1 MISSRQRFR
10 PVALAS
16 AWPSGS
22 AFFKTTTPMSD
33 YGILAIASA
42 MEASAARMEGSAR
55 TSESRG
61 ILMARA
67 VFLVHLA
74 GVLRGWGPKPQHTV
88 VEEDDII

>member
-1 MISSRQRFR
+1 
-10 PVALAS
+10 
-16 AWPSGS
+16 
-22 AFFKTTTPMSD
+22 MSD

-74 GVLRGWGPKPQHTV
+74 GVLRGWVPQPSET
-88 VEEDDII
+88 EDDIL

>member
-1 MISSRQRFR
+1 M
-10 PVALAS
+10 
-16 AWPSGS
+16 SG
-22 AFFKTTTPMSD
+22 D
-33 YGILAIASA
+33 YGLLAIAEA

-74 GVLRGWGPKPQHTV
+74 GVLRGWVPKPAET
-88 VEEDDII
+88 EDDIL

>member
-1 MISSRQRFR
+1 
-10 PVALAS
+10 
-16 AWPSGS
+16 
-22 AFFKTTTPMSD
+22 MSD

-74 GVLRGWGPKPQHTV
+74 GVLRSWVPNPQHTAV
-88 VEEDDII
+88 DERDDIL